1 MNKSLRR
8 TGVCWTA
15 LIMSMC
21 GIGWA
26 SESVDA
32 LNKTLGDVSTVQM
45 ELAFA
50 QKHFSIMS
58 REMAEKE
65 RCAARELLGASI
77 DFREVTEE
85 ARMIGKMVG
94 EMKSPED
101 VMTARRFLGL
111 ASSHAVS
118 ISETDIQILDEFL
131 AKITTPEAIEMAKT
145 MRSKMVELRD
155 IFSRLALKR

>member
-1 MNKSLRR
+1 MNKSLWRSAA
-8 TGVCWTA
+8 CWTV
-15 LIMSMC
+15 LIMSLC
-21 GIGWA
+21 GIGQA

-32 LNKTLGDVSTVQM
+32 LNKTLADVSTIQVD
-45 ELAFA
+45 LAMA
-50 QKHFSIMS
+50 QKYFSIMS

-94 EMKSPED
+94 EMTSPED

-118 ISETDIQILDEFL
+118 ISETDLQIFDELL
-131 AKITTPEAIEMAKT
+131 AKIATPEAIEMAKT